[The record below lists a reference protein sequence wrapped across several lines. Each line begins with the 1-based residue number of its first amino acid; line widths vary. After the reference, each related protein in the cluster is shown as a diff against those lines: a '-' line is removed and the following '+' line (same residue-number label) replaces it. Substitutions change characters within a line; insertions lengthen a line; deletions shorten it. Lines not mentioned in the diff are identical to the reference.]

1 MTNPNFSTDQDGA
14 SEFESRMVREIGKLL
29 SDHMTVTASS
39 TKTGGLPPDV
49 VMRIMVVP
57 ELRKLGGSVSQ
68 LSDAQY
74 DAFLQALS
82 QKIVSHDGLRRMQFV
97 AKARLLRPS

>member
-1 MTNPNFSTDQDGA
+1 MTNPNYSSDQDGA
-14 SEFESRMVREIGKLL
+14 SEFEARMVREIGKLL

-39 TKTGGLPPDV
+39 TKTGGLPPEV

-57 ELRKLGGSVSQ
+57 ELRKLGGLVTQ

-74 DAFLQALS
+74 DAFLQALAL
-82 QKIVSHDGLRRMQFV
+82 KIVSHDGFRRIQFV
-97 AKARLLRPS
+97 TKARLLRPS